1 MSRPKENG
9 DWRGKGRRKKGD
21 KGREEAGED
30 LNDACEGGRKRW
42 EGEDHLME
50 GNEGG
55 EATQGISTKLLLA

>member
-1 MSRPKENG
+1 M
-9 DWRGKGRRKKGD
+9 GD